1 VGPKDHAH
9 SGVYWRM
16 VRAIF
21 HESASY
27 LTIPL
32 QSLRAGPI
40 ARVRCRAA
48 TFVAT
53 LFHRDVKA
61 CAVTYAAHHGN
72 SLMSELSA
80 YAETGRIASAHAKAC
95 LFR

>member
-1 VGPKDHAH
+1 
-9 SGVYWRM
+9 M

-61 CAVTYAAHHGN
+61 CAVTYAAHHGFVAGIGEIRRGQN
-72 SLMSELSA
+72 PQRRRAIQMA
-80 YAETGRIASAHAKAC
+80 
-95 LFR
+95 

>member
-1 VGPKDHAH
+1 
-9 SGVYWRM
+9 M

-32 QSLRAGPI
+32 QSLRSGPI

-61 CAVTYAAHHGN
+61 CAVTYAAHHGFVAGIGEIRRGEIR
-72 SLMSELSA
+72 SDGVPS
-80 YAETGRIASAHAKAC
+80 K
-95 LFR
+95 

>member
-1 VGPKDHAH
+1 
-9 SGVYWRM
+9 M

-53 LFHRDVKA
+53 PFHRDVKA
-61 CAVTYAAHHGN
+61 CAVTCAAHHGFVAGIGEIRRGKIR
-72 SLMSELSA
+72 SDGA
-80 YAETGRIASAHAKAC
+80 VQIA
-95 LFR
+95 

>member
-1 VGPKDHAH
+1 
-9 SGVYWRM
+9 M

-32 QSLRAGPI
+32 QSLRSGPI
-40 ARVRCRAA
+40 AGVRCRAA

-53 LFHRDVKA
+53 QFHRDVKA
-61 CAVTYAAHHGN
+61 CAVTYAAHHGFVAGIGEIR
-72 SLMSELSA
+72 SDGVPS
-80 YAETGRIASAHAKAC
+80 K
-95 LFR
+95 

>member
-1 VGPKDHAH
+1 
-9 SGVYWRM
+9 M

-32 QSLRAGPI
+32 QSLRSGPI
-40 ARVRCRAA
+40 ARVRRRVA

-61 CAVTYAAHHGN
+61 CAVTYAAHRGFVAGIGEIRRGKIR
-72 SLMSELSA
+72 SDGVPS
-80 YAETGRIASAHAKAC
+80 K
-95 LFR
+95 